1 MGRLFW
7 KFFFAFFAAV
17 LTAGVGVGFA
27 VHLFHQQP
35 SAQVSGFGGLQAPP
49 GVRPPPYSSDPLAGP
64 RPPPWDGPPPGDM
77 PPPGEPHG
85 MPPPGDGGPPPPLL
99 PIVAALLGSLAA
111 SALLAWYFSKPV
123 RNLRWA
129 LGAIAE
135 GKLDTRV
142 QPLMGGRRDEIADLG
157 RDFDQMA
164 QKLYQLIE
172 SQRRLLHDVSH
183 ELRSPLARLQAAVG
197 LARQDPA
204 KAAAAFDRIERE
216 TARLDKL
223 VGEVLTLSRLEGG
236 TGEET
241 KTRVDVIELV
251 AGIADDAQ
259 FEARAN
265 GRDLN
270 FTGNGQFVI
279 DGRAEL
285 LHRAFENVLRNAV
298 KFTRPGTIVEVT
310 AEQSVAGW
318 LRLDICD
325 QGPGVPASELDAIFE
340 PFHRCAGSSSADG
353 FGLGLAIARRAVE
366 AHGGTIRAANRPEG
380 GLCLEIV
387 LPAA

>member
-1 MGRLFW
+1 M
-7 KFFFAFFAAV
+7 
-17 LTAGVGVGFA
+17 
-27 VHLFHQQP
+27 
-35 SAQVSGFGGLQAPP
+35 PP
-49 GVRPPPYSSDPLAGP
+49 GA
-64 RPPPWDGPPPGDM
+64 
-77 PPPGEPHG
+77 
-85 MPPPGDGGPPPPLL
+85 GGPPPPLL
-99 PIVAALLGSLAA
+99 PIMAALLGSLAA

-164 QKLYQLIE
+164 QKLHQLIA

-204 KAAAAFDRIERE
+204 KAAATFDRIERE
-216 TARLDKL
+216 IARLDKL

-236 TGEET
+236 TGEES

-270 FTGNGQFVI
+270 FAGNGEFVI

-298 KFTRPGTIVEVT
+298 KFTRPGTSVEVT
-310 AEQSVAGW
+310 AEQSVAGQ
-318 LRLDICD
+318 LRLGICD
-325 QGPGVPASELDAIFE
+325 QGPGVPTNELDAIFE
-340 PFHRCAGSSSADG
+340 PFHRCAGSVSADG
-353 FGLGLAIARRAVE
+353 FGLGLAIARRAIE
-366 AHGGTIRAANRPEG
+366 THGGTIRAANRAEG

>member
-7 KFFFAFFAAV
+7 KFFLAFFVAL
-17 LTAGVGVGFA
+17 LTAEVGVGFA

-35 SAQVSGFGGLQAPP
+35 SVRQADFPGPQAPP
-49 GVRPPPYSSDPLAGP
+49 GVRLPPHPDGPPGEP
-64 RPPPWDGPPPGDM
+64 RPPPWDGSIPRD
-77 PPPGEPHG
+77 

-99 PIVAALLGSLAA
+99 PIIAALVGSLAA
-111 SALLAWYFSKPV
+111 SVLLAWYFSKPV

-204 KAAAAFDRIERE
+204 KVAATFDRIERE
-216 TARLDKL
+216 IARLDKL
-223 VGEVLTLSRLEGG
+223 VGELLTLSRLEAG
-236 TGEET
+236 TGGDA
-241 KTRVDVIELV
+241 KARVDVIEMV
-251 AGIADDAQ
+251 AAIADDAR

-270 FTGNGQFVI
+270 LVASGEFVI
-279 DGRAEL
+279 DGRPEL

-298 KFTRPGTIVEVT
+298 KFTRAGTTVKVT
-310 AEQSVAGW
+310 AEPSLPGR
-318 LRLDICD
+318 LRVGVCD
-325 QGPGVPASELDAIFE
+325 QGPGVPTNELEAIFE
-340 PFHRCAGSSSADG
+340 PFHRCAGSAAAGG
-353 FGLGLAIARRAVE
+353 FGLGLAIARRAIE
-366 AHGGTIRAANRPEG
+366 AHGGTIRAANRAEG
-380 GLCLEIV
+380 GLCIEIV
-387 LPAA
+387 LPAAV

>member
-7 KFFFAFFAAV
+7 KFFLAFFAAV

-27 VHLFHQQP
+27 VHLFHQQA
-35 SAQVSGFGGLQAPP
+35 SAPASKFGGPQVPP
-49 GVRPPPYSSDPLAGP
+49 EARPPPYLNGPPAGP
-64 RPPPWDGPPPGDM
+64 R
-77 PPPGEPHG
+77 
-85 MPPPGDGGPPPPLL
+85 PPPPLL

-111 SALLAWYFSKPV
+111 SALLAWYFSRPV

-129 LGAIAE
+129 FAAIAE

-157 RDFDQMA
+157 RDFDRMA
-164 QKLYQLIE
+164 QKLCQLIE
-172 SQRRLLHDVSH
+172 LQRRLLHDVSH

-204 KAAAAFDRIERE
+204 KVAATFDRIERE

-236 TGEET
+236 TGEES
-241 KTRVDVIELV
+241 KTRLDVIELV

-265 GRDLN
+265 GRDLD
-270 FTGNGQFVI
+270 FTANGRFMI

-298 KFTRPGTIVEVT
+298 KFTRPGTSVEVT
-310 AEQSVAGW
+310 AEQSVAGR
-318 LRLDICD
+318 LRLDVCD
-325 QGPGVPASELDAIFE
+325 QGPGVPANELDAIFE
-340 PFHRCAGSSSADG
+340 PFHRCAGNVSADG
-353 FGLGLAIARRAVE
+353 FGLGLAIARRAIE
-366 AHGGTIRAANRPEG
+366 AHGGTIRAANRAEG
-380 GLCLEIV
+380 GLCIEIV